1 MSDLGGLDDLA
12 ADMTAAARRLATRAR
27 PVTSRGAVNIKND
40 WKAGW
45 SGLKHARLLPASIGY
60 DLSVSGGMPAAD
72 IGPDKDKPQG
82 ALGNLLEFGSVN
94 NPPHPAGLM
103 ALDAEEPRYEAA
115 LEALL
120 DGLL

>member
-12 ADMTAAARRLATRAR
+12 ADMTTAARRIATRAR

-45 SGLKHARLLPASIGY
+45 EGLAHAPRLPGAINY
-60 DLSVSGGMPAAD
+60 DLGVHDGMPSAE
-72 IGPDKDKPQG
+72 IGPDTNKLQG
-82 ALGNLLEFGSVN
+82 SLGNLLEFGSVN
-94 NPPHPAGLM
+94 NAPHPAGLM